1 MADQVVGTLDI
12 VGGPG
17 GEAYALRPASCV
29 LARSLAA
36 NTAES
41 ITVPAVAASSTA
53 RYALFSCTGDFYAN
67 YTTTATV
74 PGDTAITDAT
84 ASELNPTMRF
94 VSGVTT
100 ISVIAPSACI
110 LTVSFWRD

>member
-1 MADQVVGTLDI
+1 MPDQTLNRLDI
-12 VGGPG
+12 VGGDL
-17 GEAYALRPASCV
+17 AYALRPATCV

-41 ITVPAVAASSTA
+41 ITVPTGA
-53 RYALFSCTGDFYAN
+53 RFALFSATGDFYAN

-74 PGDTAITDAT
+74 PGDTAIADAT
-84 ASELNPTMRF
+84 ASELNPAMRW

-100 ISVIAPSACI
+100 ISVIAPATCVVTI
-110 LTVSFWRD
+110 SFWVD